1 MNILYEDEF
10 CQVSDICILIKKY
23 YFPLATSKTILYSEV
38 SKISLED
45 GLNVRHKWGPSTHFL
60 NCWFHYDAKRS
71 VKEKFLCFKMK
82 GQRIMPALTPEDPVK
97 LFDILRKHFEE
108 IDRRSVFS
116 RANKDGQTAMDQR

>member
-1 MNILYEDEF
+1 
-10 CQVSDICILIKKY
+10 
-23 YFPLATSKTILYSEV
+23 
-38 SKISLED
+38 
-45 GLNVRHKWGPSTHFL
+45 
-60 NCWFHYDAKRS
+60 
-71 VKEKFLCFKMK
+71 MK